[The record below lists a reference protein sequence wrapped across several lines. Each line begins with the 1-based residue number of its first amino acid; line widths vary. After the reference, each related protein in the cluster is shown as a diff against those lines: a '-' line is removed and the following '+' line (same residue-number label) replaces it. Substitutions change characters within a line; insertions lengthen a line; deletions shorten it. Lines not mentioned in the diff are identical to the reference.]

1 MLRYVCGVTAA
12 LFALAF
18 QSFTAAAA
26 PQILGLMATNIPQ
39 PLYCEG
45 GTCQAIL
52 TSYCLQ
58 PDRLN
63 PHAGHPYQPAG
74 HRGLEIVATSAD
86 GSVMRLPVGQD
97 FVFEANEPVASV
109 AVMVDRSFLDERG
122 IRALAIEITEGAT
135 LLPVAKQG
143 DPNPLKPEEIAKVV
157 GPDRKL
163 AMSFFEDGPIWSQAR
178 LLSALMSPLPD
189 QRIAS
194 ANFRQGL
201 WRSAISP
208 ALEHSVSPQEV
219 KRAREVLGICNQS
232 VERGVTF
239 NLRTCL
245 GDSHR
250 SLIWKRNEKL
260 WKALKPMF

>member
-1 MLRYVCGVTAA
+1 MLRFVCGVTAA

-18 QSFTAAAA
+18 QPHSAAAA
-26 PQILGLMATNIPQ
+26 PQILGLMATNVPQ

-45 GTCQAIL
+45 GACQAVL

-63 PHAGHPYQPAG
+63 PHAGYPYRPASQ
-74 HRGLEIVATSAD
+74 RGMAVVATSAD
-86 GSVMRLPVGQD
+86 GSVIRLPVGD
-97 FVFEANEPVASV
+97 AFKFEANEPVASV
-109 AVMVDRSFLDERG
+109 AVTVDRAFLAGRS
-122 IRALAIEITEGAT
+122 IQSVAIEITEGAT
-135 LLPVAKQG
+135 LLPVSKPG
-143 DPNPLKPEEIAKVV
+143 DPNPLKPEEIAKVS

-163 AMSFFEDGPIWSQAR
+163 AMTFFEDGPIWSQAR

-194 ANFRQGL
+194 SNFRNGL

-208 ALEHSVSPQEV
+208 ALEASVGQKELE
-219 KRAREVLGICNQS
+219 RAREVLGICNQS